1 MKRSSASAALR
12 SSSVAFSRSG
22 FGTSGSG
29 LYVSMALLVST
40 TVTGTRLGG
49 AAAAG
54 TLESVAAPSAA
65 AAAVAAAAAGLSFFF
80 EPVPAALTRAAG
92 VAAVEEDATAAGFAA
107 PVLVA
112 AALGGLTEKM
122 SSISLAGR
130 FFAAAINEQ
139 GVTGRRSG
147 EAEEQVASLLEG
159 GSGGGGER
167 QASPPRLWLHGKG
180 SGPLPAPCSH
190 QVRSALS
197 TTRDAGGED
206 LGGQTARPLAWSP
219 SSSPDLPLAFCWARV
234 VPSRASAA
242 TPPASPRLDA
252 AHGLVAV
259 AGSAPLA
266 HL

>member
-159 GSGGGGER
+159 KWGR
-167 QASPPRLWLHGKG
+167 R
-180 SGPLPAPCSH
+180 
-190 QVRSALS
+190 
-197 TTRDAGGED
+197 
-206 LGGQTARPLAWSP
+206 
-219 SSSPDLPLAFCWARV
+219 
-234 VPSRASAA
+234 RATSKP
-242 TPPASPRLDA
+242 PPASGCTVRGLDRFLLLVHTRSGLPCPPPETRAAKISAARQRGRSPGHLRLLPISLSRSAGLEWCRVEPALLHHRHHLVSTPRTA
-252 AHGLVAV
+252 
-259 AGSAPLA
+259 
-266 HL
+266 